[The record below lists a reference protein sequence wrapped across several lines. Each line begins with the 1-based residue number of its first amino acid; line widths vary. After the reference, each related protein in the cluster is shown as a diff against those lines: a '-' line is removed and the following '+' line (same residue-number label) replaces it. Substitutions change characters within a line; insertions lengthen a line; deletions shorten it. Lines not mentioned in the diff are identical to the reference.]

1 MENNNDKSDK
11 KDYIIRLDKARK
23 KRSQNDY
30 KKLLTLG
37 GAAVLCVAAISAA
50 GVAVK
55 NHISAKPAGLATGS
69 EALSAKMAEPEDSKA
84 KAEAESESAAQA
96 AKEKEEKEKIVN
108 SYKDLGIIQVSGYLN
123 VRKAPGTEEDVI
135 GKLQGDS
142 ACDILEKTDTG
153 WYKISSGGIEG
164 YIISEYVL
172 TGEEAKAK
180 AMDLV
185 KLRAVVQT
193 DSMNI
198 RKEPSTSSDVVGQA
212 LLSER
217 YEVISQT
224 DGWIEIPAGYLSA
237 DYVNLEYGLNEA
249 RKLDLKAMVFNLYK
263 NIGISDVDNYLNV
276 REEPS
281 ENGKIIGKMPSKAAG
296 NILET
301 TDGWYKIQSGKI
313 TGYVKSDYIL
323 TGPAAKDEALQVA
336 ELMAIVNTDMLNART
351 EPSTDSKI
359 WTQISNN
366 ERYPVLK
373 QIDGWIQIE
382 LEEDSSAYVSTD
394 YVDVRYALPEA
405 IKFSPLEEKANAQA
419 SLRTQIVNYAL
430 QYLGNPYVW
439 GGTSLTKGA
448 DCSGFTLSVYAHFGI
463 GLPHYSGS
471 QAGMG
476 KAVKSSEMRP
486 GDLIYYANSGG
497 TINHVAMYI
506 GNGQIVHAASKR
518 SGIKIST
525 WNYRTPVKIRNMI
538 GD

>member
-1 MENNNDKSDK
+1 MERKYRMENSNEK

-23 KRSQNDY
+23 KRSKNDY
-30 KKLLTLG
+30 KKLLAMG
-37 GAAVLCVAAISAA
+37 GTAVLCVAVISAV
-50 GVAVK
+50 GMAVK
-55 NHISAKPAGLATGS
+55 NHLSAKPAGLATGS
-69 EALSAKMAEPEDSKA
+69 EATAIKLEESAGIN
-84 KAEAESESAAQA
+84 AEAESEAQA
-96 AKEKEEKEKIVN
+96 AKEKDEKEKVVN
-108 SYKDLGIIQVSGYLN
+108 SYKNLGIIQVSGYLN

-142 ACDILEKTDTG
+142 ACDILENTESG
-153 WYKISSGGIEG
+153 WCKISSGGIEG
-164 YIISEYVL
+164 YINSEFVL
-172 TGEEAKAK
+172 TGEDAKKK

-185 KLRAVVQT
+185 KLRAIVQT

-212 LLSER
+212 LSNER
-217 YEVISQT
+217 YEVLGQT
-224 DGWIEIPAGYLSA
+224 EGWVQIPAGYLSA
-237 DYVNLEYGLNEA
+237 DYVKMEYGLNEA
-249 RKLDLKAMVFNLYK
+249 RKLDLKAMIFNLYK

-276 REEPS
+276 REEPN
-281 ENGKIIGKMPSKAAG
+281 ENGKIIAKMPSKAAG

-301 TDGWYKIQSGKI
+301 TDGWYKIQSGNI

-323 TGPAAKDEALQVA
+323 TGQAAKDEALQVA

-351 EPSTDSKI
+351 EPSTESKI

-382 LEEDSSAYVSTD
+382 LEENSSAYVSTD

-419 SLRTQIVNYAL
+419 SFRAQIVNYAL
-430 QYLGNPYVW
+430 QFLGNPYVW

-448 DCSGFTLSVYAHFGI
+448 DCSGFTMSVYAHFGI

-486 GDLIYYANSGG
+486 GDLIYYADSKG
-497 TINHVAMYI
+497 TINHVSMYI
-506 GNGQIVHAASKR
+506 GNGQIVHAASRR

>member
-1 MENNNDKSDK
+1 MENNNEK
-11 KDYIIRLDKARK
+11 KDYTIRLDKARK

-30 KKLLTLG
+30 KKLMTLG
-37 GAAVLCVAAISAA
+37 GAAVLCVAVISAA
-50 GVAVK
+50 GMSIK
-55 NHISAKPAGLATGS
+55 NHMSAKPAGLATGS
-69 EALSAKMAEPEDSKA
+69 DATAQKPEESADLKVK
-84 KAEAESESAAQA
+84 AESESAAQA
-96 AKEKEEKEKIVN
+96 AKEKEEKETVIN
-108 SYKDLGIIQVSGYLN
+108 SYKNLGIIQVSGYLN

-142 ACDILEKTDTG
+142 ACDILENTESG
-153 WYKISSGGIEG
+153 WFKISSGGIEG
-164 YIISEYVL
+164 YINSEYVL
-172 TGEEAKAK
+172 TGEDAKTK

-193 DSMNI
+193 DNMNI

-212 LLSER
+212 LLNER
-217 YEVISQT
+217 YEVIGQT
-224 DGWIEIPAGYLSA
+224 EGWVQIPTGYLSA

-249 RKLDLKAMVFNLYK
+249 RKLDLKAMIFNLYK

-301 TDGWYKIQSGKI
+301 TEDGWYKIQSGNI

-323 TGPAAKDEALQVA
+323 TGPAAKDEAMQVA

-373 QIDGWIQIE
+373 QIDGWIEIE
-382 LEEDSSAYVSTD
+382 LEENSSAYVSTD
-394 YVDVRYALPEA
+394 FVDVRYALPEA

-430 QYLGNPYVW
+430 QFLGNPYVW

-486 GDLIYYANSGG
+486 GDLIYYADSKG

-506 GNGQIVHAASKR
+506 GNGQIVHAASRR

-525 WNYRTPVKIRNMI
+525 WNYRTPVRIRNMI

>member
-1 MENNNDKSDK
+1 M
-11 KDYIIRLDKARK
+11 I
-23 KRSQNDY
+23 
-30 KKLLTLG
+30 
-37 GAAVLCVAAISAA
+37 
-50 GVAVK
+50 
-55 NHISAKPAGLATGS
+55 
-69 EALSAKMAEPEDSKA
+69 
-84 KAEAESESAAQA
+84 
-96 AKEKEEKEKIVN
+96 
-108 SYKDLGIIQVSGYLN
+108 
-123 VRKAPGTEEDVI
+123 
-135 GKLQGDS
+135 
-142 ACDILEKTDTG
+142 
-153 WYKISSGGIEG
+153 
-164 YIISEYVL
+164 
-172 TGEEAKAK
+172 
-180 AMDLV
+180 
-185 KLRAVVQT
+185 
-193 DSMNI
+193 
-198 RKEPSTSSDVVGQA
+198 
-212 LLSER
+212 
-217 YEVISQT
+217 
-224 DGWIEIPAGYLSA
+224 
-237 DYVNLEYGLNEA
+237 
-249 RKLDLKAMVFNLYK
+249 FNLYK

-276 REEPS
+276 REEPN

-301 TDGWYKIQSGKI
+301 TDGWYKIQSGNI

-323 TGPAAKDEALQVA
+323 TGQAAKDEALQVA

-382 LEEDSSAYVSTD
+382 LEENSSAYVSTD

-419 SLRTQIVNYAL
+419 SFRAQVVNYAL
-430 QYLGNPYVW
+430 QFLGNPYVW

-448 DCSGFTLSVYAHFGI
+448 DCSGFTMSVYAHFGI

-486 GDLIYYANSGG
+486 GDLIYYADSKG
-497 TINHVAMYI
+497 TINHVSMYI
-506 GNGQIVHAASKR
+506 GNGQIVHAASRR

>member
-1 MENNNDKSDK
+1 MENNNEK

-37 GAAVLCVAAISAA
+37 GAAILCVAVISAA
-50 GVAVK
+50 GMSVK
-55 NHISAKPAGLATGS
+55 KHMAAKPAGLATGS
-69 EALSAKMAEPEDSKA
+69 EALGAKLEESADLKA
-84 KAEAESESAAQA
+84 VPEAESEAEA
-96 AKEKEEKEKIVN
+96 AKEKEEKEKTVN
-108 SYKDLGIIQVSGYLN
+108 SYNDLGIIQVSGYLN
-123 VRKAPGTEEDVI
+123 VRKAPGTEEDVV

-142 ACDILEKTDTG
+142 ACDILEKTDSG

-164 YIISEYVL
+164 YIISQYVL
-172 TGEEAKAK
+172 TGEDAKTK

-193 DSMNI
+193 DNMNI
-198 RKEPSTSSDVVGQA
+198 RKEPSTSSDVIGQA
-212 LLSER
+212 LINER
-217 YEVISQT
+217 YEVVDQT
-224 DGWIEIPAGYLSA
+224 EGWVQTTAGYLSA
-237 DYVNLEYGLNEA
+237 DYVKLEYGLNEA

-276 REEPS
+276 REEPN
-281 ENGKIIGKMPSKAAG
+281 ENGKVIAKMPSKAAG

-301 TDGWYKIQSGKI
+301 TDDGWYKIQSGNI

-323 TGPAAKDEALQVA
+323 TGQAAKDEAMQVA
-336 ELMAIVNTDMLNART
+336 ELMAIVSTDMLNARS

-373 QIDGWIQIE
+373 QVDGWVEIE
-382 LEEDSSAYVSTD
+382 LEENSSAFVSTD
-394 YVDVRYALPEA
+394 YIDVRYALPEA
-405 IKFSPLEEKANAQA
+405 IKFSPLEEKANVQA

-430 QYLGNPYVW
+430 QFLGNPYVW

-476 KAVKSSEMRP
+476 KAVKSGDMRP

-506 GNGQIVHAASKR
+506 GNGQIVHAASRR

>member
-1 MENNNDKSDK
+1 MENNNEK
-11 KDYIIRLDKARK
+11 KDYVIRLDNARK
-23 KRSQNDY
+23 KRNRNDY
-30 KKLLTLG
+30 KKLFVLG
-37 GAAVLCVAAISAA
+37 GAAVLFTAVISAA
-50 GVAVK
+50 GMALMK
-55 NHISAKPAGLATGS
+55 QTSAEPAGLATKS
-69 EALSAKMAEPEDSKA
+69 EALAI
-84 KAEAESESAAQA
+84 KAEDAQQAGVGSESEAQA
-96 AKEKEEKEKIVN
+96 AKEAEEIENVIN
-108 SYKDLGIIQVSGYLN
+108 SYKDLGIVQVSGYLN

-142 ACDILEKTDTG
+142 ACEVLEKLDSG

-164 YIISEYVL
+164 YINSEYVL
-172 TGEEAKAK
+172 TGEEAIKKAEE
-180 AMDLV
+180 LV
-185 KLRAVVQT
+185 KLRAIVQT
-193 DSMNI
+193 DNLNI
-198 RKEPSTSSDVVGQA
+198 RKEASISSDVVGQA
-212 LLSER
+212 LVNER
-217 YEVISQT
+217 YEVTGQT
-224 DGWIEIPAGYLSA
+224 EGWVEIPTGYLSA
-237 DYVNLEYGLNEA
+237 EYVKLEYALNEA
-249 RKLDLKAMVFNLYK
+249 RKQDLKAMVFNLYK

-281 ENGKIIGKMPSKAAG
+281 ESGKVIGKMPSKAAG

-301 TDGWYKIQSGKI
+301 TEDGWYKIQSGTI

-323 TGPAAKDEALQVA
+323 TGQAAKDEAMEVA
-336 ELMAIVNTDMLNART
+336 ELMAIVNTDMLNARS
-351 EPSTDSKI
+351 EPSTESKI

-366 ERYPVLK
+366 ERYPVLE

-430 QYLGNPYVW
+430 QFLGNPYVW

-471 QAGMG
+471 QANMG
-476 KAVKSSEMRP
+476 KAVKSGDMRP

-506 GNGQIVHAASKR
+506 GNGQIVHAASSR
-518 SGIKIST
+518 TGIKIST

>member
-1 MENNNDKSDK
+1 MERKYRMENNNEK

-23 KRSQNDY
+23 KRSKNDY
-30 KKLLTLG
+30 KKLLAMG
-37 GAAVLCVAAISAA
+37 GTVVLCVAVISAV
-50 GVAVK
+50 GMAVK
-55 NHISAKPAGLATGS
+55 NHLSAKPAGLATGS
-69 EALSAKMAEPEDSKA
+69 EATAIKLEESAGIN
-84 KAEAESESAAQA
+84 AEAESEAQA
-96 AKEKEEKEKIVN
+96 AKEKDEKEKVVN
-108 SYKDLGIIQVSGYLN
+108 SYKNLGIIQVSGYLN

-142 ACDILEKTDTG
+142 ACDILENTESG
-153 WYKISSGGIEG
+153 WCKISSGGIEG
-164 YIISEYVL
+164 YINSEFVL
-172 TGEEAKAK
+172 TGEDAKKK

-185 KLRAVVQT
+185 KLRAIVQT

-212 LLSER
+212 LSNER
-217 YEVISQT
+217 YEVLGQT
-224 DGWIEIPAGYLSA
+224 EGWIQIPAGYLSA
-237 DYVNLEYGLNEA
+237 DYVKMEYGLNEA
-249 RKLDLKAMVFNLYK
+249 RKLDLKAMIFNLYK

-276 REEPS
+276 REEPN
-281 ENGKIIGKMPSKAAG
+281 ENGKVIAKMPSKAAG

-301 TDGWYKIQSGKI
+301 TDGWYKIQSGNI

-323 TGPAAKDEALQVA
+323 TGQAAKDEALQVA

-351 EPSTDSKI
+351 EPSTESKI

-382 LEEDSSAYVSTD
+382 LEENSSAYVSTD

-419 SLRTQIVNYAL
+419 SFRTQIVNYAL
-430 QYLGNPYVW
+430 QFLGNPYVW

-448 DCSGFTLSVYAHFGI
+448 DCSGFTMSVYAHFGI

-476 KAVKSSEMRP
+476 KAVKSGEMRP
-486 GDLIYYANSGG
+486 GDLIYYADSKG
-497 TINHVAMYI
+497 TINHVSMYI
-506 GNGQIVHAASKR
+506 GNGQIVHAASRR